1 MLTMQE
7 WMELVDYKITEGS
20 DYFASVKGAEIS
32 LYSMSSWDGK
42 QDGASFFISF
52 DPKTQKVYSVEACDY
67 KNNRAYR
74 LKDSALDTDDEAWD
88 DVNFVDLESDDDFM
102 QKAIAIK
109 NGEPYDTRVSI
120 PIDLPDDELFAL
132 MKLAHERDMTFNQ
145 LVEEAISEA
154 LYKYE
159 TEQRS
164 EYGVY
169 S

>member
-1 MLTMQE
+1 MITMQE

-20 DYFASVKGAEIS
+20 DYFATVKDAEVS

-52 DPKTQKVYSVEACDY
+52 DTKTQKVYSVEVCDY

-74 LKDSALDTDDEAWD
+74 MKDSALDVDNEAWD
-88 DVNFVDLESDDDFM
+88 GVDFVDLESDDDFI

-109 NGEPYDTRVSI
+109 NGEEYDTRVRI
-120 PIDLPDDELFAL
+120 PIELPKEEVYQL
-132 MKLAHERDMTFNQ
+132 MLSAHERDITFNQ
-145 LVEEAISEA
+145 LVELALTEA
-154 LYKYE
+154 LEKYE
-159 TEQRS
+159 AEMRA
-164 EYGVY
+164 EHGVY

>member
-1 MLTMQE
+1 MITMQE

-20 DYFASVKGAEIS
+20 DYFATVKDAEVS

-74 LKDSALDTDDEAWD
+74 LKDSALDVDDEAWD
-88 DVNFVDLESDDDFM
+88 GVNFVDLESDDDFM

-109 NGEPYDTRVSI
+109 NGEVYDTRVSI
-120 PIDLPDDELFAL
+120 PIELPDDELFAL
-132 MKLAHERDMTFNQ
+132 MKLAHERDITFNQ
-145 LVEEAISEA
+145 LVELALTEA
-154 LYKYE
+154 LEKYE
-159 TEQRS
+159 AEMRA
-164 EYGVY
+164 EHGVY